1 MVEYSC
7 VICGTQFLDKDQC
20 PNCGSWD
27 IDIVRPPDE
36 DDDDIEL
43 EDEIPVDIEKI
54 DENGDDTESENEIEE
69 IDDSN

>member
-1 MVEYSC
+1 MVQYVC
-7 VICGTQFLDKDQC
+7 NQCGEKFFDSDVC
-20 PNCGSWD
+20 GNCHSWD

-36 DDDDIEL
+36 DDDDIQL

>member
-1 MVEYSC
+1 MVHYVC
-7 VICGTQFLDKDQC
+7 NQCGEKFFDSDVC
-20 PNCGSWD
+20 SNCQSWD
-27 IDIVRPPDE
+27 IDIVRPSDE